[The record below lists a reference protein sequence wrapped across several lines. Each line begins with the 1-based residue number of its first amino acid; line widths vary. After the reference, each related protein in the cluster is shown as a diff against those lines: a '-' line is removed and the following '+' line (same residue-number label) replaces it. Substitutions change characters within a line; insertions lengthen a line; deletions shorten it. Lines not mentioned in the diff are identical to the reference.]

1 MSNRLDLSYPA
12 ILSNFGS
19 HLVSGRTEARAF
31 LAWFLEHY
39 YRLEETDAQDA
50 VCDGPDDKGVDG
62 IYVDENLER
71 IEILQS
77 KLFQNQTK
85 TLGDTTLKEFVGSID
100 QFRSADSIERIA
112 ATTSNTD
119 LARLIRD
126 KNLAT
131 LLNDGFEVHG
141 VLVTNASRDGNATS
155 YLQSRTDITLFD
167 GPALDDGW
175 VPIGPSAPIALPVT
189 FDVTGYDLIQYRTPE
204 AYVVVAPLLAS
215 ELVTLGGLQS
225 GELFVWN
232 VRQSLGRTKVNK
244 AIAESVRT
252 QQEHKNFLLYHNGLT
267 MLCEKVASQ
276 DGRLRVE
283 GYTVVNGCQSLTTL
297 FENRQKISSELRVL
311 ARLIQLSPEAELAAK
326 ITRHSNNQN
335 AINARDLQSN
345 STIQRRLQSEF
356 AELYGG
362 EVGYEIKRGE
372 QIDLPLVIAN
382 DEAARIVL
390 AFDLEQP
397 WTCHQTYK
405 LFDELHSDIFGRPE
419 VNASRIRALYA
430 IYETVVASLP
440 NLRDT
445 LMGGYRLTRFF
456 LLYLLRKA
464 LETDTRG
471 KEFVRFPQAFV
482 SEPKGIQRIEKTT
495 KAILGDL
502 VVDLNAELQE
512 KAETGAPFDYK
523 RELKSPTAVKA
534 FAQQIVPM
542 YEKAL
547 RRGRVSS
554 FSEEWQ
560 AST

>member
-1 MSNRLDLSYPA
+1 
-12 ILSNFGS
+12 
-19 HLVSGRTEARAF
+19 
-31 LAWFLEHY
+31 
-39 YRLEETDAQDA
+39 
-50 VCDGPDDKGVDG
+50 
-62 IYVDENLER
+62 
-71 IEILQS
+71 
-77 KLFQNQTK
+77 
-85 TLGDTTLKEFVGSID
+85 
-100 QFRSADSIERIA
+100 
-112 ATTSNTD
+112 
-119 LARLIRD
+119 
-126 KNLAT
+126 
-131 LLNDGFEVHG
+131 
-141 VLVTNASRDGNATS
+141 
-155 YLQSRTDITLFD
+155 
-167 GPALDDGW
+167 
-175 VPIGPSAPIALPVT
+175 
-189 FDVTGYDLIQYRTPE
+189 
-204 AYVVVAPLLAS
+204 
-215 ELVTLGGLQS
+215 
-225 GELFVWN
+225 
-232 VRQSLGRTKVNK
+232 
-244 AIAESVRT
+244 
-252 QQEHKNFLLYHNGLT
+252 

-311 ARLIQLSPEAELAAK
+311 ARLIQLSPEGELAAK

-356 AELYGG
+356 AELSGG

-445 LMGGYRLTRFF
+445 LTGGYRLTRFF

-495 KAILGDL
+495 KAILGMWSW
-502 VVDLNAELQE
+502 
-512 KAETGAPFDYK
+512 T
-523 RELKSPTAVKA
+523 
-534 FAQQIVPM
+534 
-542 YEKAL
+542 
-547 RRGRVSS
+547 
-554 FSEEWQ
+554 
-560 AST
+560 